1 VTFAHES
8 NHQIGRMYSKRVRL
22 LVRIIGFL
30 FCTIGLLYLSM
41 VILGEIPE
49 GFQTADVA
57 ALPGCRIFNTRDKK
71 FFLCDADQQAEQQVR
86 ALVDSNDNFSGA
98 CYKTLEGYF
107 TCYTRPSQKSYL
119 QSEGV
124 FVFEDPNKDF
134 LPASIESDVQN
145 VCGDYGI
152 TYNKLNTLYLST
164 IAIGGVIQSSINT
177 VKGATTRLG
186 SISTMYCNAAITDTR
201 LIGICRTLS
210 SGIGIF
216 NGLPVG
222 LAVMSTTVSTAV
234 GNMNNISST
243 LYRTYDGFGY
253 STCSVTGFPGYVSPF
268 KNANTLV

>member
-1 VTFAHES
+1 
-8 NHQIGRMYSKRVRL
+8 MYSKRVRL

-30 FCTIGLLYLSM
+30 LCTIGLLYLSM
-41 VILGEIPE
+41 VILGEMPE
-49 GFQTADVA
+49 GFQAGMVGAVD
-57 ALPGCRIFNTRDKK
+57 GCRPFNTKDKT
-71 FFLCDADQQAEQQVR
+71 FFLCDADQQAQEQVR
-86 ALVDSNDNFSGA
+86 LLVDSNDNFSGA
-98 CYKTLEGYF
+98 CYKTSEGYF

-164 IAIGGVIQSSINT
+164 VTIGGVIQSSINN
-177 VKGATTRLG
+177 VKGATTRLRN
-186 SISTMYCNAAITDTR
+186 ISTTYCNTAITDPK
-201 LIGICRTLS
+201 LIEICKSLS

-222 LAVMSTTVSTAV
+222 LGVMSTTVSTAIA
-234 GNMNNISST
+234 NMNNISST

-268 KNANTLV
+268 KNTAK